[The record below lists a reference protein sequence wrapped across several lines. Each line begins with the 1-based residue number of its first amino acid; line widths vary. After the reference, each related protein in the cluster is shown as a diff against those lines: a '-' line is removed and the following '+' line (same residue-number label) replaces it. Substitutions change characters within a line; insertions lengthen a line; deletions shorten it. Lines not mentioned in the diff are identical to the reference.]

1 MSIRIPAL
9 RALCL
14 SLATFLALAFIN
26 AAHAQGLAEGGFDPA
41 DLEAMTASVRQVEL
55 TEDNVTRLIASFPEI
70 RKTGAK
76 FSKTQLPEKPP
87 LPGSGDSDL
96 DALPADKHAALEAVA
111 QKHGFKNLEEWS
123 DTAGTVVRGYIFL
136 AQGKKPGAT
145 DTALR
150 LNVEH
155 AERNPNLTAE
165 QKADIIEMYRRI
177 ASSLKRLEPSDEN
190 YEMIVA
196 MKDKLAPIMDPN

>member
-9 RALCL
+9 RTLCL
-14 SLATFLALAFIN
+14 SFATLLALAFIN
-26 AAHAQGLAEGGFDPA
+26 TAQAQGLAEGGFDPA
-41 DLEAMTASVRQVEL
+41 DLEAMTASVHQVDL
-55 TEDNVTRLIASFPEI
+55 TEDMVTRLIASFPEM

-87 LPGSGDSDL
+87 VPGSGNSDL
-96 DALPADKHAALEAVA
+96 DALPDNKRAALEAVA
-111 QKHGFKNLEEWS
+111 KKHGFKTLEEWS

-155 AERNPNLTAE
+155 TERNPNLTPE
-165 QKADIIEMYRRI
+165 QKAEMIEMYRRI
-177 ASSLKRLEPSDEN
+177 ASSLKRLEPSDAN

-196 MKDKLAPIMDPN
+196 MKDKLAPIMDPQ

>member
-1 MSIRIPAL
+1 MSIRISAL
-9 RALCL
+9 RTLSL
-14 SLATFLALAFIN
+14 SLATFLALAFVSS
-26 AAHAQGLAEGGFDPA
+26 AHAQGLAEGGFNPS

-55 TEDNVTRLIASFPEI
+55 TEDMVTRLIASFPEM
-70 RKTGAK
+70 RKTGAN
-76 FSKTQLPEKPP
+76 FSKTELPEKPP
-87 LPGSGDSDL
+87 VPGSGKSDL
-96 DALPADKHAALEAVA
+96 DALSADKRAALEAVA
-111 QKHGFKNLEEWS
+111 KKHGFESLENWS

-155 AERNPNLTAE
+155 AERDPNLTAE
-165 QKADIIEMYRRI
+165 QKTETIEMYRKI
-177 ASSLKRLEPSDEN
+177 ASSLKRLEPSNEN